1 MLIGITMGD
10 ASGIGPELV
19 LRAYMGDAL
28 KGDFI
33 VIGDYEILKFC
44 NQLLDIGAHLHR
56 IDDLGQYM
64 QGMLN
69 VYDLGLMDG
78 SSLKIGQI
86 SKTSGYAA
94 YKYVEKATNM
104 TLYGVIDAIVTLPM
118 NKESTRLSYPN
129 FTGHTELI
137 AEICGQQDYT
147 MMLASDRLRVT
158 HVSTHVSLKEA
169 INAVKKGRVLKVIE
183 LTRNSLSSFIDKPKI
198 AVAGL
203 NPHAGE
209 NGAFGQEEIEEI
221 IPAITCARQSGI
233 DVVGPIPPD
242 TVFIKAVNQEYD
254 AVVCMYHDQ
263 GHIPM
268 KLLDF
273 DSGVNVTLGLKIVRT
288 SVDHGTAF
296 DIAYKGIA
304 STKSLVSA
312 YNYARLM
319 AGDKM

>member
-1 MLIGITMGD
+1 MGCF
-10 ASGIGPELV
+10 
-19 LRAYMGDAL
+19 

-104 TLYGVIDAIVTLPM
+104 ALYGVIDAIVTLPM

-263 GHIPM
+263 GHIPL

-304 STKSLVSA
+304 SLKV
-312 YNYARLM
+312 
-319 AGDKM
+319 

>member
-1 MLIGITMGD
+1 MFIGITMGD

-19 LRAYMGDAL
+19 LKAFMEGSL

-33 VIGDYEILKFC
+33 VVGDYKILEYC
-44 NQLLDIGAHLHR
+44 NDLLDIGASLHP
-56 IDDLGQYM
+56 IESLSQYRSNF
-64 QGMLN
+64 LN
-69 VYDLGLMDG
+69 VYDLGLMEK
-78 SSLKIGQI
+78 SALNIGQV
-86 SKTSGYAA
+86 SKASGYSA
-94 YKYVEKATNM
+94 YRYVEKATNM
-104 TLYGVIDAIVTLPM
+104 ALEGSINAIVTLPM
-118 NKESTRLSYPN
+118 NKEATRLSFPD

-137 AEICGQQDYT
+137 AEICGQKNFT
-147 MMLASDRLRVT
+147 MMLASDKLIVT
-158 HVSTHVSLKEA
+158 HVSTHVSMQEA
-169 INAVKKGRVLKVIE
+169 IAAVKKERVLSVIK
-183 LTRNSLSSFIDKPKI
+183 LTHDSLSSFIEKPKI

-209 NGAFGQEEIEEI
+209 NGAFGREEIEEI
-221 IPAITCARQSGI
+221 SPAILAAQEAGM

-242 TVFIKAVNQEYD
+242 TVFIKAVKKEYD
-254 AVVCMYHDQ
+254 AVVCLYHDQ

-273 DSGVNVTLGLKIVRT
+273 DSGVNVTLGLKVIRT

-312 YNYARLM
+312 YNFARRLV
-319 AGDKM
+319 GCK